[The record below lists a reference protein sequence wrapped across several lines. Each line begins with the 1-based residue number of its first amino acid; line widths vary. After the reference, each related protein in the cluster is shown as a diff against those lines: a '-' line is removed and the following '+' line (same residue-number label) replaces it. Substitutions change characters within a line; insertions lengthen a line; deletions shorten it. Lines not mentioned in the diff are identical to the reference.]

1 MIRLKQLLHEWTGET
16 WNAYTDWKS
25 HKNNLLTTTILAP
38 EFMSGPAIE
47 VNASNSAFT
56 ITYQGPASG
65 VHVAHANGSSG
76 DTLHQL
82 FNVII
87 FELNPYLANKK
98 LKPNLRSITTKCTKS
113 KRVKNTYTLTIRIPL
128 NKSNTAWQINHRGG
142 WGGMIRGKT
151 PLSIIHLHGLSP
163 QMYTPKLLRYRKVKT
178 SQHILPRILWISRE
192 CRPERTHTVRR
203 AY

>member
-25 HKNNLLTTTILAP
+25 HKNDLLTTTILAP

-142 WGGMIRGKT
+142 WGHDPGQDAVINN
-151 PLSIIHLHGLSP
+151 SP
-163 QMYTPKLLRYRKVKT
+163 AWLKPADVYAEVTAVPQGENITTHFATYTLDKP
-178 SQHILPRILWISRE
+178 
-192 CRPERTHTVRR
+192 
-203 AY
+203 